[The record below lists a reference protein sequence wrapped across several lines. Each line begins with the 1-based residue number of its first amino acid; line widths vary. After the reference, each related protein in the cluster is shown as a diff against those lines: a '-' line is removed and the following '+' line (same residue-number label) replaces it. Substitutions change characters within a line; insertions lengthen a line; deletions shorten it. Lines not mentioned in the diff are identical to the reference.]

1 MSKKCILCDDAASF
15 AVKDTNNY
23 YCADCASE
31 QFSDLSLLQKI
42 SEERKVS
49 KELVDSPGRE
59 QEEWSDSQ

>member
-1 MSKKCILCDDAASF
+1 MSKKCILCDDEAEF
-15 AVKDTNNY
+15 AVKGTNNF
-23 YCADCASE
+23 YCRDCASE
-31 QFSDLSLLQKI
+31 QFGDLGLLQKI